1 MSAAVHSHRLRQRQ
15 RDEGDESRHYETD
28 GEAQSFEPCHDLAPR
43 AGLPLSNSFQHE
55 ACQPPKKADFCE
67 FRPPDGKEGRF
78 LDRPLSN
85 SFVRVRTPRLRLARM
100 LIVRYRTTAR
110 GKAQLMVDHGT
121 RFGRCIVVD
130 DDEDILLSARLLL
143 RNLFRDVAVF
153 QAPDQ
158 AIAAMEQ
165 EQPDVILLD
174 ANFGRGATDAS
185 EGFSWLAEI
194 LKRDPQAVV
203 VMITAHAGVQIAVEA
218 MKRGATDFVSKPW
231 SNERL
236 LATVRT
242 AAALRTSREEAVTER
257 RRAAAVTTP
266 VAGGEIPLLGRSP
279 GMARVYS
286 LVERAAPTEA
296 NVLILGENGTGKEL
310 VARELHRRSRRADQV
325 LVSVDL
331 GAIAENLFESELFG
345 HVKGAFTDARSDRI
359 GRMQAAN
366 GGSLFLDE
374 IGNLPLHLQ
383 PKLLTALEQ
392 RQIVPVGANKPV
404 PIDIRVIAAT
414 NCPPEQL
421 ADEARFRQD
430 LLFRLNTVEIE
441 LPPLRERREDI
452 MLLVDHFLGLY
463 ARKYGKPARRIPSD
477 VAAALEAYEWPG
489 NVRALRHAAERAVIL
504 ADGDDFTAEDFSL
517 SRASQPPR
525 PAAPAPAPT
534 VRDDLNLDRAEKQM
548 VEQALKKHSY
558 NISLAAAELGLT
570 RASLYRRMEKHGL

>member
-1 MSAAVHSHRLRQRQ
+1 
-15 RDEGDESRHYETD
+15 
-28 GEAQSFEPCHDLAPR
+28 
-43 AGLPLSNSFQHE
+43 
-55 ACQPPKKADFCE
+55 
-67 FRPPDGKEGRF
+67 
-78 LDRPLSN
+78 
-85 SFVRVRTPRLRLARM
+85 
-100 LIVRYRTTAR
+100 
-110 GKAQLMVDHGT
+110 MVQQK
-121 RFGRCIVVD
+121 RFGRCIIID
-130 DDEDILLSARLLL
+130 DDPDILLSARLLL
-143 RNLFRDVAVF
+143 RDLFKEVADF
-153 QAPDQ
+153 QSPEA
-158 AIAAMEQ
+158 ALAAMDE
-165 EQPDVILLD
+165 ELPDVVLLD
-174 ANFGRGATDAS
+174 ANFGRGATNAA
-185 EGFSWLAEI
+185 EGFHWLAEI
-194 LKRDPQAVV
+194 LKHDPQAVV

-257 RRAAAVTTP
+257 KRVTAVAAPA
-266 VAGGEIPLLGRSP
+266 AGGEMPLLGQSP
-279 GMARVYS
+279 AMARVYS

-310 VARELHRRSRRADQV
+310 VARELHRRSRRGDNV

-331 GAIAENLFESELFG
+331 GAVAENLFESELFG

-359 GRMQAAN
+359 GRVPAAN
-366 GGSLFLDE
+366 GGTLFLDE

-392 RQIVPVGANKPV
+392 RQVVPVGANKPV
-404 PIDIRVIAAT
+404 PIDVRVIAAT
-414 NCPPEQL
+414 NCPAEQL
-421 ADEARFRQD
+421 SDESRFRQD

-452 MLLVDHFLGLY
+452 LLLVDHFIGLY
-463 ARKYGKPARRIPSD
+463 AKKYGKPARRLPAE
-477 VAAALEAYEWPG
+477 VAAALEGYDWPG

-504 ADGDDFTAEDFSL
+504 ADGEAFTVEDFSL
-517 SRASQPPR
+517 SRPASR
-525 PAAPAPAPT
+525 PTAPAPAATP
-534 VRDDLNLDRAEKQM
+534 RDDLNLERAEKQM